1 MQNKQKL
8 RTLDDYRRA
17 SQSDT
22 PCSGFLLDRE
32 FYRCKETQYH
42 SIQEHSV
49 YVDRILGIHVN
60 EVEEALKQEAI
71 DLDPEG
77 CVESWSGALHSG
89 ALTWVGLSPGQLQTP
104 YSEILELLEA
114 IELDGGA
121 MVVDLGAGYG
131 RIGLV
136 LDNLY
141 PDCRFVG
148 FEMAMERVNAGNE
161 SYARLGL
168 EQRAKL
174 YQQDIAAEDFEL
186 PVSDYYFI
194 YDFGNASDMK
204 AVLSKIE
211 ERADNREKFTVL
223 ARGRGINSL
232 IRRSA
237 PWLCARTR
245 QIGNTI
251 AYYYA

>member
-8 RTLDDYRRA
+8 STLDDYRCA
-17 SQSDT
+17 SQSDAPT
-22 PCSGFLLDRE
+22 SDFLLDRE
-32 FYRCKETQYH
+32 FYRCEETEYH

-49 YVDRILGIHVN
+49 YIDRILGIHVN
-60 EVEEALKQEAI
+60 EVETALKQEAM

-77 CVESWSGALHSG
+77 CVESWSGALHNG

-104 YSEILELLEA
+104 YSEILELLEG
-114 IELDGGA
+114 IELDSGA
-121 MVVDLGAGYG
+121 VVVDLGAGYG

-136 LDNLY
+136 LNQLC
-141 PDCRFVG
+141 PDFRFAG
-148 FEMAMERVNAGNE
+148 FEMAMERVKAGNE
-161 SYARLGL
+161 AYARLGL
-168 EQRAKL
+168 EKRAKL
-174 YQQDIAAEDFEL
+174 HHQDISAADFEL

-204 AVLSKIE
+204 AVLSKVE
-211 ERADNREKFTVL
+211 ERADNKEKFTVL

-232 IRRSA
+232 IQRSA

-245 QIGNTI
+245 QIGNTV